1 MRELLEKHFPFF
13 KEPELV
19 DAILNV
25 GKEVIIKEGEPIIRV
40 GEFIKSTPLITDG
53 LLKVIRQDDD
63 SGNEILLYYLKGG
76 NTCVMTVTCCM
87 HQEKSKIKAIAEK
100 DSHIILIPFHYM
112 DDWMRNYRTWRN
124 FILQTYSERFEEMLE
139 TLDQTAFESL
149 DTRLIKYLND
159 KKNVINSN
167 EFTITH
173 QQIAT
178 ELNSSREAVSRLLKK
193 LEGLNVI
200 KLGRNKIK
208 MLKDFK

>member
-1 MRELLEKHFPFF
+1 MIEKHFPFF

-63 SGNEILLYYLKGG
+63 GREILLYYLNGG
-76 NTCVMTVTCCM
+76 DTCVMTVTCCM

-100 DSHIILIPFHYM
+100 DSKIILIPLHYM
-112 DDWMRNYRTWRN
+112 DDWMRNFRTWRN
-124 FILQTYSERFEEMLE
+124 FILQTYSARFEEMLA
-139 TLDQTAFESL
+139 TLDQTAFQSL

-159 KKNVINSN
+159 KKEVLETNDFN
-167 EFTITH
+167 ITH

-178 ELNSSREAVSRLLKK
+178 ELNSSREAISRLLKK

-208 MLKDFK
+208 ILKDFK

>member
-1 MRELLEKHFPFF
+1 MREMISTHFPFF

-25 GKEVIIKEGEPIIRV
+25 GKEVFIKEGEPIIRV
-40 GEFIKSTPLITDG
+40 GEFIKSTPLIADG

-63 SGNEILLYYLKGG
+63 GKEILLYYLTGG

-112 DDWMRNYRTWRN
+112 DEWMRNYRTWRN
-124 FILQTYSERFEEMLE
+124 FILQTYSARFEEMLS
-139 TLDQTAFESL
+139 TLDQITFKSL

-159 KKNVINSN
+159 KKLVLETD
-167 EFTITH
+167 EFKITH

-178 ELNSSREAVSRLLKK
+178 ELNSSREAISRLLKK
-193 LEGLNVI
+193 LEGLNIV

>member
-1 MRELLEKHFPFF
+1 MIEKHFPFF

-63 SGNEILLYYLKGG
+63 GKEILLYYLTGG

-124 FILQTYSERFEEMLE
+124 FILQTYSARFEEMLT

-159 KKNVINSN
+159 KKLVLETD
-167 EFTITH
+167 EFKITH
-173 QQIAT
+173 QQIAS
-178 ELNSSREAVSRLLKK
+178 ELNSSREAISRLLKK

-208 MLKDFK
+208 ILKDFK

>member
-1 MRELLEKHFPFF
+1 MREMIEKHFPFF

-25 GKEVIIKEGEPIIRV
+25 GKEIILKEGEPIIRV

-63 SGNEILLYYLKGG
+63 GKEILLYYLTGG

-100 DSHIILIPFHYM
+100 ESHIILIPFHYM

-124 FILQTYSERFEEMLE
+124 FILQTYSARFEEMLA

-149 DTRLIKYLND
+149 DTRLIKYIND
-159 KKNVINSN
+159 KKLVLETD
-167 EFTITH
+167 EFKITH
-173 QQIAT
+173 QQIAS
-178 ELNSSREAVSRLLKK
+178 ELNSSREAISRLLKK

-208 MLKDFK
+208 ILKDFK

>member
-1 MRELLEKHFPFF
+1 MRDLIEEHFPFF

-25 GKEVIIKEGEPIIRV
+25 GKEVLIKEGEPIIRV

-63 SGNEILLYYLKGG
+63 GREILLYYLDGG
-76 NTCVMTVTCCM
+76 DTCVMTVTCCM

-100 DSHIILIPFHYM
+100 DSRIILIPFHYM
-112 DDWMRNYRTWRN
+112 DDWMRNFRTWRN
-124 FILQTYSERFEEMLE
+124 FILQTYSARFEEMLA

-149 DTRLIKYLND
+149 DSRLIKYLND
-159 KKNVINSN
+159 KKTVLKTDNFN
-167 EFTITH
+167 ITH

-178 ELNSSREAVSRLLKK
+178 ELNSSREAISRLLKK

-208 MLKDFK
+208 MLKEFK

>member
-1 MRELLEKHFPFF
+1 MRDMIEKHYPFF

-25 GKEVIIKEGEPIIRV
+25 GKEVIIKEGEAIIRV

-63 SGNEILLYYLKGG
+63 GKEILLYYLNGG
-76 NTCVMTVTCCM
+76 DTCVMTVTCCM

-100 DSHIILIPFHYM
+100 DSKIILIPFHYM
-112 DDWMRNYRTWRN
+112 DDWMRNFRTWRN
-124 FILQTYSERFEEMLE
+124 FILQTYSARFEEMLT

-159 KKNVINSN
+159 KKLVLETD
-167 EFTITH
+167 EFVITH
-173 QQIAT
+173 QQIAS
-178 ELNSSREAVSRLLKK
+178 ELNSSREAISRLLKK

-208 MLKDFK
+208 MLKEFK